1 MDFGKA
7 ADFHGK
13 VEAKEIPSHNS
24 HPIENDLD
32 DENRQNGDDDE
43 VIWRRQGSK
52 GGRQFTFS
60 ACDSPSPP
68 PPPAPTPT
76 PPTPAAAAGP
86 LPFSTALAKM
96 CRPSTNAAAG
106 PLLHVCVLAL
116 LHIYINSG
124 CINGLPACENTRK
137 AFFCI

>member
-1 MDFGKA
+1 MGKWKPKR
-7 ADFHGK
+7 FLLT
-13 VEAKEIPSHNS
+13 IL
-24 HPIENDLD
+24 ILLRNDSD

-68 PPPAPTPT
+68 PPPAPTP
-76 PPTPAAAAGP
+76 AAAGP
-86 LPFSTALAKM
+86 LPFSTALAKCARPM
-96 CRPSTNAAAG
+96 CKAAGAAIG

-116 LHIYINSG
+116 LHIYQFR
-124 CINGLPACENTRK
+124 LHKWTTRIHVRILERQ
-137 AFFCI
+137 FFFI

>member
-1 MDFGKA
+1 MGKWKPKR
-7 ADFHGK
+7 FLLT
-13 VEAKEIPSHNS
+13 IL
-24 HPIENDLD
+24 ILLRNDLD

-76 PPTPAAAAGP
+76 PPTPAAAAAGP

-96 CRPSTNAAAG
+96 CRASAMAAAG

-116 LHIYINSG
+116 LHIYQFRLHKWTTRIHVRILERHFFLHLTQI
-124 CINGLPACENTRK
+124 CI
-137 AFFCI
+137 